1 MRGSGSIFIFSL
13 LTIILVK
20 GVFCYG
26 QGDIL
31 FNRITTDD
39 GLSTNNVRAFVQD
52 YQGFLWIGT
61 EDGLHRYD
69 GYEFKIYRKK
79 SSDSTSLTGN
89 FVMSLFEDSERRL
102 WVGTLD
108 EGLSLYDRNK
118 DSFYNYFSKTEDS
131 NSIYGNTI
139 SSFCETDGR
148 LWITTQQGGFSYIEI
163 KTFNPDHPVFHN
175 FSLPPSITASGA
187 IWVRNIIPAGN
198 SLFWLG
204 IHGAGLILFDVSTGV
219 YREVIEADKF
229 HGINFDK
236 RLTSIYED
244 SKGRIWMG
252 SWRGGLYV
260 YHPQTE
266 RLANYKVTGSPFS
279 LPNNQIEKMLEDKAG
294 NFWVASDDGL
304 CRMTDFQDD
313 FPEGRFEVYKNDVF
327 IEQTLNTNAIKTMF
341 VDMEGRLWIGSYFGG
356 ISVYDPD
363 YFRFQTIR
371 HHPLKPKSLPGN
383 NVTAIKSDVHG
394 NLLVGLDN
402 DGLCLLPGGSA
413 SIGENLYEVI
423 ELRNSLTGELEKK
436 IKSIEVDRHGCVW
449 VGTWGG
455 GLFRYDLKTKKYR
468 HFRYGPS
475 YELPSE
481 SVISLA
487 ADGDVMWI
495 GTFNG
500 GLVRYDVIENSYR
513 YFKYTQGDTATLGS
527 NKIFALLNDDAGN
540 LWIGTESGGLNVLDK
555 QQNTFRRIKMNG
567 LSERATIISLYQ
579 CHDGYI
585 WVGTHSEGL
594 FRLDPHTYEIRKY
607 DTEYGLPGDMIQ
619 SIAVDHDNYLW
630 IGTNN
635 GISKFVFS
643 QDAVTNYSKEEGLQS
658 GQFNSNSVFVCDDG
672 MMLFGG
678 INGMN
683 AFYPN
688 KIHKSEYAP
697 ELVFTR
703 FSYNNQPAN
712 VETEEPPLSENIIVA
727 HEVSLTG
734 GQNSFSVEY
743 AALEYDFSKRTQYMS
758 YLEGFDAEWQN
769 RRTERKL
776 TYTNL
781 NPGTY
786 QLHIKA
792 INKDGF
798 VSDNVNTLVIH
809 VLPAWYQTKTFLVLV
824 IIFVFGGAY
833 SLVQLRINFFKRQ
846 SRKLEEKVTLRTREI
861 NLQSNEILAQNE
873 ELQAQNDQILK
884 QREELEAARDQL
896 AEMNTHLEEL
906 VKNRTKKLE
915 KTINELDRFVYSAS
929 HDLSAPL
936 KSVLGLL
943 NIAKIDKDE
952 SRVKEYLQ
960 YIEDSILKL
969 EEVIRSLIA
978 YSRNTRLD
986 VQIQKFNLYNLVDEV
1001 IAELAFLPDTK
1012 KIKFLKQIEKDCI
1025 ILSDRQRLKIVLHN
1039 LINNSIKYAD
1049 HEKPESY
1056 VKVACH
1062 HNDKKH
1068 VIRVEDNGIGIDEE
1082 LQPKIFTMFFRATEK
1097 SDGSGL
1103 GLFIV
1108 KETLAALK
1116 GKIKVFSVPGEE
1128 TTFQISLPLQ

>member
-1 MRGSGSIFIFSL
+1 MRGLGSIFFVSL
-13 LTIILVK
+13 FTIILAK
-20 GVFCYG
+20 ATFCIG
-26 QGDIL
+26 QSDIL

-52 YQGFLWIGT
+52 YQGFMWIGT
-61 EDGLHRYD
+61 EDGLQRYD
-69 GYEFKIYRKK
+69 GYEFKNYRKK
-79 SSDSTSLTGN
+79 SDDSTSLSGN
-89 FVMSLFEDSERRL
+89 FIMSLFEDSYRRL

-108 EGLSLYDRNK
+108 QGLSLYDRNK
-118 DSFYNYFSKTEDS
+118 DCFYTYYNKPDEN

-139 SSFCETDGR
+139 SSFCETDDK
-148 LWITTQQGGFSYIEI
+148 LWITTEQGGFSYIDI
-163 KTFNPDHPVFHN
+163 KSFNPENPVFNN
-175 FSLPPSITASGA
+175 FSLPPSMIASGA
-187 IWVRNIIPAGN
+187 IWVRNIIPGGDN
-198 SLFWLG
+198 LFWLG
-204 IHGAGLILFDVSTGV
+204 INGAGLALFDVSTGMFQD
-219 YREVIEADKF
+219 VIDVGKF
-229 HGINFDK
+229 NEITFDK
-236 RLTSIYED
+236 RLTSIYKD

-252 SWRGGLYV
+252 SWRGGLYL
-260 YHPQTE
+260 YNPQTE
-266 RLANYKVTGSPFS
+266 MLINYKMTSSPFS
-279 LPNNQIEKMLEDKAG
+279 LPNNQIDEMLEDETG
-294 NFWVASDDGL
+294 NFWIASDDGL
-304 CRMTDFQDD
+304 CRMTDFHDD
-313 FPEGRFEVYKNDVF
+313 LPEGRFEVYKNDVF
-327 IEQTLNTNAIKTMF
+327 IDQTLSTNAIKTLYE
-341 VDMEGRLWIGSYFGG
+341 DREGRLWIGSYFGG

-363 YFRFQTIR
+363 YLRFQTIR
-371 HHPLKPKSLPGN
+371 HHPLIPNSLPGN
-383 NVTAIKSDVHG
+383 NVTAIKSDNDG

-413 SIGENLYEVI
+413 NIGENLYEII
-423 ELRNSLTGELEKK
+423 ELKNSRTGELEKK

-455 GLFRYDLKTKKYR
+455 GLFRYNLKTKKYR
-468 HFRYGPS
+468 HFLYGQHQ
-475 YELPSE
+475 ELPSE

-487 ADGDVMWI
+487 ADGDFMWI
-495 GTFNG
+495 GTFND
-500 GLVRYDVIENSYR
+500 GLIRYDVNQNTYR
-513 YFKYTQGDTATLGS
+513 YYKYTQGDTTTLGS
-527 NKIFALLNDDAGN
+527 NKIFALLNDDEGN

-555 QQNTFRRIKMNG
+555 NRDMLRRIKMKG
-567 LSERATIISLYQ
+567 LTSQSTIICIYQ

-594 FRLDPHTYEIRKY
+594 IRLDPHTFETWQY
-607 DTEYGLPGDMIQ
+607 DTQFGLPGDMVQ
-619 SIAVDHDNYLW
+619 SIAVDHDQYLW
-630 IGTNN
+630 ISTNS

-643 QDAVTNYSKEEGLQS
+643 QNSVTNYSKEEGLQS
-658 GQFNSNSVFVCDDG
+658 RQFNPNSVFVCDDG

-678 INGMN
+678 INGLN

-688 KIHKSEYAP
+688 NIHKSESAP
-697 ELVFTR
+697 ELVFTG
-703 FSYNNQPAN
+703 FSLNNQPAE
-712 VETEEPPLSENIIVA
+712 VGTGEYPLSENIIIARDVNLK
-727 HEVSLTG
+727 S

-743 AALEYDFSKRTQYMS
+743 AALEYDFSRRTQYMT
-758 YLEGFDAEWQN
+758 YLEGFDTDWQN
-769 RRTERKL
+769 RRTERKV

-786 QLHIKA
+786 QLHVKA

-798 VSDNVNTLVIH
+798 VSDKVSTLVIK
-809 VLPAWYQTKTFLVLV
+809 VLPAWYQTKTFLVLMIV
-824 IIFVFGGAY
+824 FIFGGAY
-833 SLVQLRINFFKRQ
+833 TLVQLRINFFKRQ
-846 SRKLEEKVTLRTREI
+846 SRKLEEKVKKRTKEI

-896 AEMNTHLEEL
+896 EQMNTHLEEL

-943 NIAKIDKDE
+943 NIAKIDQDKTQL
-952 SRVKEYLQ
+952 KEYLR

-969 EEVIRSLIA
+969 EEVIKSLIA
-978 YSRNTRLD
+978 YSRNTRLE
-986 VQIQKFNLYNLVDEV
+986 VQMQRFNLYDLVDEV

-1012 KIKFLKQIEKDCI
+1012 NIKFLKHIEKDCI
-1025 ILSDRQRLKIVLHN
+1025 ISSDRQRLKIVLHN

-1049 HEKPESY
+1049 TEKPESF
-1056 VKVACH
+1056 VKIGCH

-1068 VIRVEDNGIGIDEE
+1068 VIRIEDNGIGIDEA

-1108 KETLAALK
+1108 KETLSALK

-1128 TTFQISLPLQ
+1128 TAFQISLPLL